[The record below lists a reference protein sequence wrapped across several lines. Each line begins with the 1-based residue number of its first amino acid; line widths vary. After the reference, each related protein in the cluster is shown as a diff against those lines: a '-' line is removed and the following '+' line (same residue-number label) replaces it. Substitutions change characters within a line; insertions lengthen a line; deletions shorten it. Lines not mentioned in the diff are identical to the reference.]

1 MAATEPIRNKEQL
14 KKLAEYYL
22 KKGQIRNY
30 TLIVMG
36 VCTVLRIS
44 DLLNLK
50 WSDVYDVEKQDFCQH
65 VTVIEKKTGK
75 TKTIA
80 LNKQAIWALK
90 LCFKKKKGEFIFA
103 SNRKA
108 DKAISRV
115 QAWRIIH
122 AAVAAVGIMGKISC
136 HSLRKTWGYHACVDK
151 KISPAIIMEIYNHSS
166 FKVTRRYLG
175 ITQDILDCA
184 YMDMDLF

>member
-1 MAATEPIRNKEQL
+1 MAATEPIRSRKQL
-14 KKLAEYYL
+14 KELADYYL

-50 WSDVYDVEKQDFCQH
+50 WADVYDKDMQEFRPH
-65 VTVIEKKTGK
+65 VTIMEKKTGK
-75 TKTIA
+75 AKTIA
-80 LNKQAIWALK
+80 LNKQAVAALRLLLPHK
-90 LCFKKKKGEFIFA
+90 RNEFIFA
-103 SNRKA
+103 SNRKEP
-108 DKAISRV
+108 KAISRV

-122 AAVAAVGIMGKISC
+122 AAAKAVGILGKISC

-151 KISPAIIMEIYNHSS
+151 KMSPAVIMEIYNHSS
-166 FKVTRRYLG
+166 FTITRRYLG
-175 ITQDILDCA
+175 INQDILDSA
-184 YMDMDLF
+184 YMEMELF